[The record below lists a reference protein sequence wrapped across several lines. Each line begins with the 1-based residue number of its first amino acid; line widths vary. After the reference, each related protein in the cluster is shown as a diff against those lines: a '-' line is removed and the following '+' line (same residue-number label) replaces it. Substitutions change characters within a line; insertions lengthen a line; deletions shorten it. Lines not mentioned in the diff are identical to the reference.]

1 MCSTENHNDRGYSEK
16 VPQPRENYIH
26 EENNYSNQSSY
37 SNYVPTR
44 MYQKLITNH
53 TSYSPKVKFRDE
65 LKNLQLARVGET
77 EISISVSADGESLI

>member
-44 MYQKLITNH
+44 MY
-53 TSYSPKVKFRDE
+53 
-65 LKNLQLARVGET
+65 
-77 EISISVSADGESLI
+77 